1 MTMSPEQWKKLD
13 ALFHEVLELQGE
25 ARAIHLAKVCS
36 DDEELREEA
45 MRLIAA
51 HEREGSFIDSPIF
64 AGPEGLTNDEDNESP
79 VGRRIGPY
87 QVVSLLGQ
95 GGMGKVYLSEDI
107 RLERKVALK
116 VLPAAVT
123 QNPDRLLRFER
134 EAKAASALN
143 HPNILT
149 IHEIGEAEGAHYIVS
164 EFVEGETL
172 RDQMRRGPL
181 SLTAA
186 LDVARQVAEALAAA
200 HAAGIVHR
208 DIKPENVMA
217 RPDGLIKVLDFG
229 LAKLT
234 GTRNAEEVLRK
245 PDCGS
250 RITEAGLLA
259 QTPQG
264 IPHSAFRTPH
274 SSSPGLVVGT
284 AHSMAPYQACVEN
297 VDHRADI
304 VSLGVMLYEML
315 AGRRPFEGATTS
327 DVMAAILTKEPEP
340 LEELISEAGP
350 KIAQVVIRC
359 LAKEREE
366 RFQTMGELVAQLQ
379 AATRRSEQPAP
390 REARRRSRPVW
401 IAATLL
407 LLMIAVVV
415 YLKLAPKGAPDPQI
429 RSLAVLPLENLSG
442 DPAQEYLADG
452 MTDALIAD
460 LSMIGALRVISRTSA
475 MRYKGAKKSLTQIAS
490 ELGVDA
496 VVEGSVQRFGDR
508 VSVRA
513 QLVHAATERHL
524 WGARYERDLGDVLWL
539 QSEVAQAI
547 AREIRTKI
555 THAERTRLA
564 NKHAVNRKALD
575 DYLKGQY
582 HRNKITEDHLLKAIE
597 YFQSA
602 ISVDPSYAPAYAGL
616 AECYGL
622 LGSGTV
628 GALPPQEARR
638 RAEEAVGKAFEY
650 DRELVEARIVMGYVK
665 MYDWDWAAAEQEFKR
680 AIELNPNNANAHTY
694 YSRYLTSIGRVD
706 EAVAEMD
713 RAQELDPLS
722 LAISAQRGFV
732 LEMARRYDDVIEGLS
747 RVIAQDPN
755 HYQAHMIM
763 GRAYAAKGRLEEA
776 IVTLER
782 ATVLSKRSSGALG
795 FLGMAYGL
803 AGRKDEARKVLHEL
817 LKQNRRGYV
826 PPVAVA
832 NVYTG
837 LGARDQAFDWL
848 EKAYQERS
856 YYLAYLKVS
865 PAADPLRTDPRFD
878 DLLQRIGLPR

>member
-116 VLPAAVT
+116 LLPAAVT

-181 SLTAA
+181 CLTAA

-208 DIKPENVMA
+208 DIKPENVMT
-217 RPDGLIKVLDFG
+217 RPDGLVKVLDFG

-234 GTRNAEEVLRK
+234 GMRNAEA
-245 PDCGS
+245 GS
-250 RITEAGLLA
+250 LA
-259 QTPQG
+259 QTLQG
-264 IPHSAFRTPH
+264 IPHSAFRIPH

-284 AHSMAPYQACVEN
+284 AHYMSPEQARGQN
-297 VDHRADI
+297 VDHRTDI
-304 VSLGVMLYEML
+304 FSLGVMLYEML

-340 LEELISEAGP
+340 LEELISEAGT
-350 KIAQVVIRC
+350 KIAQVVTLC

-366 RFQTMGELVAQLQ
+366 RFQTMGDLLAQLQ
-379 AATRRSEQPAP
+379 AATGRSELSAP
-390 REARRRSRPVW
+390 REAQRRSRPVW

-415 YLKLAPKGAPDPQI
+415 YWKLAPKGAPDPQI

-452 MTDALIAD
+452 MTDALIGD

-475 MRYKGAKKSLTQIAS
+475 MRYKGAKKSLPQIAS

-496 VVEGSVQRFGDR
+496 VVEGSVQRSGDR
-508 VSVRA
+508 VSIRA
-513 QLVHAATERHL
+513 QLVYAATERHL

-547 AREIRTKI
+547 AHEIRTKI
-555 THAERTRLA
+555 TLAERTRLA
-564 NKHAVNRKALD
+564 YKPAISRKALD

-582 HRNKITEDHLLKAIE
+582 HRNKQTEEHLLKAIE

-602 ISVDPSYAPAYAGL
+602 IIVDPSYAPAYAGL
-616 AECYGL
+616 AECYGV
-622 LGSGTV
+622 LGSGMV
-628 GALPPQEARR
+628 GALAPQEARR
-638 RAEEAVGKAFEY
+638 RAEEAARKALEI
-650 DRELVEARIVMGYVK
+650 DSGLVEAHIVMGYVK
-665 MYDWDWAAAEQEFKR
+665 MYNWDWAAAEQEFKR
-680 AIELNPNNANAHTY
+680 AIGLNPNNAQARTY
-694 YSRYLTSIGRVD
+694 YSRYLASIGRAD
-706 EAVAEMD
+706 EALAEMD

-722 LAISAQRGFV
+722 LAVSVQRGFV
-732 LEMARRYDDVIEGLS
+732 LEMARRYDELIDGFS

-755 HYQAHMIM
+755 HYQAHYIL
-763 GRAYAAKGRLEEA
+763 GRAYAAKGQLEEA
-776 IVTLER
+776 VATLEK
-782 ATVLSKRSSGALG
+782 ATVLSRRAPGALG

-803 AGRKDEARKVLHEL
+803 AGRKDEANKVLGEL
-817 LKQNRRGYV
+817 LNLNRRGYV
-826 PPVAVA
+826 TPVAVA
-832 NVYTG
+832 NVYIG
-837 LGARDQAFDWL
+837 LGAKDQAFEWL

-865 PAADPLRTDPRFD
+865 PAADPLRADPRFD
-878 DLLQRIGLPR
+878 DLLRRIGAPR

>member
-1 MTMSPEQWKKLD
+1 MTPERWKKLD
-13 ALFHEVLELQGE
+13 ALFHESLEFQGE
-25 ARAIHLAKVCS
+25 ARAAHLARVCG
-36 DDEELREEA
+36 DDEQLRAEA
-45 MRLIAA
+45 ERLVAA

-64 AGPEGLTNDEDNESP
+64 VGTAGLTDDDCNESP
-79 VGRRIGPY
+79 VGRRIGHY
-87 QVVSLLGQ
+87 QVISLLGR
-95 GGMGKVYLSEDI
+95 GGMGEVFLAEDT

-116 VLPAAVT
+116 ILPAAFT
-123 QNPDRLLRFER
+123 ENPDRVRRFEH
-134 EAKAASALN
+134 EAKAASSLN

-149 IHEIGEAEGAHYIVS
+149 IHEIGEADGAHYIVS

-172 RDQMRRGPL
+172 RERMRREPL
-181 SLTAA
+181 SLSVA
-186 LDVARQVAEALAAA
+186 LDVAQQVADALAAA
-200 HAAGIVHR
+200 HAAGITHR

-217 RPDGLIKVLDFG
+217 RPDGLVKVLDFG
-229 LAKLT
+229 LAKLP
-234 GTRNAEEVLRK
+234 GMPNA
-245 PDCGS
+245 
-250 RITEAGLLA
+250 EAGLLA

-264 IPHSAFRTPH
+264 IPHSTFRIPH
-274 SSSPGLVVGT
+274 STSPGLVVGT
-284 AHSMAPYQACVEN
+284 AHYMSPEQARGQN
-297 VDHRADI
+297 VDYRTDI
-304 VSLGVMLYEML
+304 FSLGVMLYEML
-315 AGRRPFEGATTS
+315 AGRRPFDGATTS

-340 LEELISEAGP
+340 IEELISEAGP
-350 KIAQVVIRC
+350 KIAQAVIRC
-359 LAKEREE
+359 LAKEREG
-366 RFQTMGELVAQLQ
+366 RFQTVGELAAQLQ
-379 AATRRSEQPAP
+379 AATGRSEQSAP

-415 YLKLAPKGAPDPQI
+415 YWKLAPKGAPNPQI

-442 DPAQEYLADG
+442 DPAQEYIADG
-452 MTDALIAD
+452 MTDALIGD

-475 MRYKGAKKSLTQIAS
+475 MRYKGAKKSLPQIAS

-582 HRNKITEDHLLKAIE
+582 HRNKITEDHLLTAIE

-638 RAEEAVGKAFEY
+638 RAEEAAGKALEY
-650 DRELVEARIVMGYVK
+650 DPELVEARIVMGYVK

-755 HYQAHMIM
+755 HYQAHMIL
-763 GRAYAAKGRLEEA
+763 GRAYAAKGRREEA
-776 IVTLER
+776 ISTLER

-803 AGRKDEARKVLHEL
+803 AGRKDEARKILHEL

-826 PPVAVA
+826 SPVAVA

-865 PAADPLRTDPRFD
+865 PASDPLRTDPRFD
-878 DLLQRIGLPR
+878 DMLRRIGAPR

>member
-1 MTMSPEQWKKLD
+1 
-13 ALFHEVLELQGE
+13 
-25 ARAIHLAKVCS
+25 
-36 DDEELREEA
+36 LRIADCRLRIEEA
-45 MRLIAA
+45 
-51 HEREGSFIDSPIF
+51 
-64 AGPEGLTNDEDNESP
+64 
-79 VGRRIGPY
+79 
-87 QVVSLLGQ
+87 
-95 GGMGKVYLSEDI
+95 GM
-107 RLERKVALK
+107 LEK
-116 VLPAAVT
+116 
-123 QNPDRLLRFER
+123 
-134 EAKAASALN
+134 
-143 HPNILT
+143 
-149 IHEIGEAEGAHYIVS
+149 
-164 EFVEGETL
+164 
-172 RDQMRRGPL
+172 
-181 SLTAA
+181 
-186 LDVARQVAEALAAA
+186 
-200 HAAGIVHR
+200 
-208 DIKPENVMA
+208 
-217 RPDGLIKVLDFG
+217 
-229 LAKLT
+229 
-234 GTRNAEEVLRK
+234 
-245 PDCGS
+245 
-250 RITEAGLLA
+250 
-259 QTPQG
+259 TPQDN
-264 IPHSAFRTPH
+264 PQSAIRFNPQSAIRNPQST
-274 SSSPGLVVGT
+274 SPGLVVGT
-284 AHSMAPYQACVEN
+284 AHYMSPEQARGQN
-297 VDHRADI
+297 VDHRTDI
-304 VSLGVMLYEML
+304 FSLGVMLYEML
-315 AGRRPFEGATTS
+315 AGRRPFDGATRS

-340 LEELISEAGP
+340 IEELISEAGP
-350 KIAQVVIRC
+350 KIAQAVIRC
-359 LAKEREE
+359 LAKEREG
-366 RFQTMGELVAQLQ
+366 RFQTVGELAAQLQ
-379 AATRRSEQPAP
+379 AATGRSEQSAP
-390 REARRRSRPVW
+390 RLTGRRSRPVW

-415 YLKLAPKGAPDPQI
+415 YWKLAPKGAPDPQI

-442 DPAQEYLADG
+442 DPAQEYIADG
-452 MTDALIAD
+452 MTDALIGD

-475 MRYKGAKKSLTQIAS
+475 MRYKGAKKSLPQIAS

-564 NKHAVNRKALD
+564 YKPAVNRKALD
-575 DYLKGQY
+575 EYLKGQY
-582 HRNKITEDHLLKAIE
+582 YRNKLTEDHLLKAIE

-602 ISVDPSYAPAYAGL
+602 ISVDPTYAPAYAGL

-622 LGSGTV
+622 LGSVTV
-628 GALPPQEARR
+628 GAMPPHEARR
-638 RAEEAVGKAFEY
+638 RAEEAAGKALEY